1 MSEKKELEAAKKAAF
16 AILAYADNTEARL
29 KEKLRRK
36 GFSEQSIDAVTEEMR
51 SYGYLNEERYI
62 KRAAERLAN
71 GKYYGKRRIIPE
83 LRKKGFD
90 SELISSLDLSE
101 FDFEE
106 NCKEYILKKYSS
118 FGEKEFAAMLRRGYS
133 VSEIK
138 AALQRIKNRNKQN

>member
-1 MSEKKELEAAKKAAF
+1 MSDKKELEAAKKAAF

-36 GFSEQSIDAVTEEMR
+36 GFSEQSIDTVTEEMR

-62 KRAAERLAN
+62 KRAAEQLVCQ
-71 GKYYGKRRIIPE
+71 KFYGRRRILPE
-83 LRKKGFD
+83 LRKKGFS

-101 FDFEE
+101 YDCAE

-118 FGEKEFAAMLRRGYS
+118 FGEKELAAVLRRGYS

-138 AALQRIKNRNKQN
+138 TALEMIKKRKSQ